1 LILKFE
7 LDGKSWDYDEDSL
20 MVDQGIAIEKHIG
33 GTLMDYDQGLATG
46 RSDCYQALGW
56 LIFHGGSPDVAI
68 DGVNFPLLKLSRVF
82 MRARMDEIEKAEAA
96 LKEAENA
103 AKEGRADP
111 TSQTSSPPSG
121 PGGNRSGNRR
131 SSSPRA

>member
-1 LILKFE
+1 
-7 LDGKSWDYDEDSL
+7 

-82 MRARMDEIEKAEAA
+82 MRARMDEIAKAEAA
-96 LKEAENA
+96 LKEAEAPAEAGAGTA
-103 AKEGRADP
+103 APRHRGRNRRPRALPVHARRGLPCAAARGGRADHA
-111 TSQTSSPPSG
+111 
-121 PGGNRSGNRR
+121 RL
-131 SSSPRA
+131 RAADI